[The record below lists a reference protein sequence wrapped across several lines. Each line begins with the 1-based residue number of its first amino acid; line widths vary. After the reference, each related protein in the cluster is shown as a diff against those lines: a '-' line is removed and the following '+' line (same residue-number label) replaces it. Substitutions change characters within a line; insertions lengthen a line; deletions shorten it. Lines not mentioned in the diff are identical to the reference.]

1 MTADQRSVHV
11 MRVRV
16 RVGSE
21 STAVGEDGSVAIR
34 PNDLEPKKEKR
45 MTGVRCNGAAS
56 VGVEGEYED

>member
-1 MTADQRSVHV
+1 